1 MFSPILHCNGNFS
14 SIFVQLCDFSLTILK
29 SFFLPRAT
37 AMAKMYGTRRAGG
50 GEPGLAEM
58 FVIRASLISGGKL
71 AESDVEHKETRRE
84 NRAGISRRAR
94 SMPAQTHSRG
104 CDWPNRLWGI
114 KFRRDPPQTT
124 NASPRLAAGGWR
136 NHKTCS
142 NDQKLH
148 E

>member
-1 MFSPILHCNGNFS
+1 VIDFLGTTIYATANNLIRISCFPPILHCNGNFS
-14 SIFVQLCDFSLTILK
+14 SIFAQLCDFSLTILK

-37 AMAKMYGTRRAGG
+37 ATAKMYGTRRAGG

-94 SMPAQTHSRG
+94 SMPAQTRKRG
-104 CDWPNRLWGI
+104 CYWLKGLQSI
-114 KFRRDPPQTT
+114 KFLRDPP
-124 NASPRLAAGGWR
+124 
-136 NHKTCS
+136 
-142 NDQKLH
+142 
-148 E
+148 